1 MVFFVY
7 NKTLGL
13 SNLKTRTAMNAE
25 ISVFVV
31 CVEAIRYL
39 SLHNWHNCTPK
50 DPSVFKN
57 FPLLMFFKKNI
68 LQNHPSQCY
77 FTNLQNS

>member
-31 CVEAIRYL
+31 CVEAIIYL

-57 FPLLMFFKKNI
+57 L